1 MKVGIIGSARGCVK
15 TELLNH
21 VPGATVVDLHEDH
34 RSQIS
39 NVAMYGLKLGYYL
52 DNLRW
57 LGIEGEISIRI
68 RM

>member
-39 NVAMYGLKLGYYL
+39 NVRHVWSKARVLSGYPAVVG
-52 DNLRW
+52 N
-57 LGIEGEISIRI
+57 
-68 RM
+68 